1 MKYTQKSFH
10 KINDVFIIS
19 VDGEQL
25 FLNKLDLQKK
35 KIEIS
40 CTSGFN
46 EPLLIL
52 MVEYFLRLAAI
63 EYEIILVHAG
73 AVSIN
78 RFGELYLGWAGA
90 GKTSAVISKINK
102 GYSYLAED
110 RIWLDD
116 SKVYSYPRYI
126 RVNYSNAHILKKYL
140 SFSKSKICCDIIFEN
155 ILRRAFN
162 NKVYK
167 FVLKLLNPSQKY
179 K

>member
-1 MKYTQKSFH
+1 MVKSHYSIHGFAGISCNVGKRIAKVLDDNFKFFKNEEPPKFRIQIEEVKLQDLSKVERSLGNIRKKSFH

-63 EYEIILVHAG
+63 EYEIILCTQ
-73 AVSIN
+73 
-78 RFGELYLGWAGA
+78 ELYRL
-90 GKTSAVISKINK
+90 TV
-102 GYSYLAED
+102 L
-110 RIWLDD
+110 
-116 SKVYSYPRYI
+116 
-126 RVNYSNAHILKKYL
+126 VNYI
-140 SFSKSKICCDIIFEN
+140 
-155 ILRRAFN
+155 
-162 NKVYK
+162 
-167 FVLKLLNPSQKY
+167 
-179 K
+179 